1 MKRYNMKNRTM
12 ENQTRMTINGKR
24 YRVGNQNHPYH
35 ELYKERGIEAVYQ
48 AMGLVEAGIVEASKP
63 KPTLLSAATMVVSVW
78 ATLFCLTLLGV
89 YILSGG

>member
-48 AMGLVEAGIVEASKP
+48 AMGLVEADIAEAAAVKSEV
-63 KPTLLSAATMVVSVW
+63 PTYAVW
-78 ATLFCLTLLGV
+78 ATLFCLSLLGV
-89 YILSGG
+89 YTLIGG